1 VGGSTNAVLHL
12 LALAVEAGV
21 ALDILDFNAFYDS
34 TPTLCDMKPAGRY
47 AMTDLHRV
55 GGVEKVM
62 RLLLEEGLLH
72 GDCLTV
78 TGRTV
83 AENLEGVSADLS
95 GQDVIRPFSDP
106 VSPRGPI
113 SILRGNLA
121 EEGAVLKTVGIG
133 EFVHR
138 GPARVFEGEED
149 ALKAILDGKIRK
161 GDTVVI
167 RNEGPRGG
175 PGMRE
180 MLAPTSALA
189 GAGLLREVALV
200 TDGRFSGGSRGMLVG
215 HVSPEARDGG
225 TIAFIR
231 DGDVITIDAH
241 AKTIT
246 VEVPAAELRRRK
258 AGWKDRG
265 ISYAT
270 GALAKYARLVSSAS
284 KGAVTG

>member
-1 VGGSTNAVLHL
+1 
-12 LALAVEAGV
+12 
-21 ALDILDFNAFYDS
+21 
-34 TPTLCDMKPAGRY
+34 
-47 AMTDLHRV
+47 
-55 GGVEKVM
+55 
-62 RLLLEEGLLH
+62 
-72 GDCLTV
+72 
-78 TGRTV
+78 
-83 AENLEGVSADLS
+83 
-95 GQDVIRPFSDP
+95 

-113 SILRGNLA
+113 SILKGNLA

-133 EFVHR
+133 EFLHC
-138 GPARVFEGEED
+138 GPAKVFESEEE
-149 ALKAILDGKIRK
+149 ALKAILDGAIKK
-161 GDTVVI
+161 GDTMVI

-225 TIAFIR
+225 TIALVR
-231 DGDVITIDAH
+231 DGDMITVDAH
-241 AKTIT
+241 RKTIN
-246 VEVPAAELRRRK
+246 VELSPAELARRR
-258 AGWKDRG
+258 AAWQPRG
-265 ISYAT
+265 ITYST